1 MIKKVSW
8 IVCSG
13 LLIIVIAGAVY
24 FALSVLNEPAARPVL
39 TGFPSAARE
48 IERVFAGTVVREEYA
63 YLCGD
68 VHIVY
73 LGRAPREMMGLDR
86 AALEQK
92 YPAREGWTVE
102 MDRGTLI
109 LRKQCQEFCPEHKN
123 YRHLGISEGYLAIFE
138 GPLGNNRKLL
148 RVEKAIPVEKLS
160 PEYQIKLAQAMDFER
175 QLPEIQALL
184 RKELEF
190 SSETALQAGLENLD
204 EHLHEKPAVT
214 PEKSGNAPGFFV
226 AGKFFVCPEQEAPEP
241 LWKIYNIRRQW

>member
-1 MIKKVSW
+1 MFKKIFWFV
-8 IVCSG
+8 ISG
-13 LLIIVIAGAVY
+13 LTIIVIAGAVY
-24 FALSVLNEPAARPVL
+24 FTLSVLTGPATKPVL

-48 IERVFAGTVVREEYA
+48 IDRVSSGTVVREEYE

-73 LGRAPREMMGLDR
+73 LGRAPREVVGLDR

-92 YPAREGWTVE
+92 YPAGDGWTVE
-102 MDRGTLI
+102 MGRGTLV
-109 LRKQCQEFCPEHKN
+109 LRKQCREFCPEHKN

-148 RVEKAIPVEKLS
+148 RVEKAISVEKLS

-190 SSETALQAGLENLD
+190 GSETALQAGLENLD
-204 EHLHEKPAVT
+204 EHLNEKFTEMPEKP
-214 PEKSGNAPGFFV
+214 GNTPGFII
-226 AGKFFVCPEQEAPEP
+226 AGKFFVCPEKEAPDL
-241 LWKIYNIRRQW
+241 LWKI